1 MSKNFKGY
9 MGDQIGKLGTAVG
22 RKWKRKMVY
31 SAYQGK
37 VRNPNTEHQQ
47 LVRARFTLLVELA
60 RQMRSALVKG
70 FNYMGET
77 RQCTEQNC
85 FVSTNYSKVTGASPE
100 AVSIDMSQVE
110 VSKGTVAEVTLSP
123 TLDTSTPG
131 AVTVTVADAN
141 LDDDYASRNDE
152 IYAFVFCPDA
162 GRGVLSVPVAR
173 TVGASITVSCPT
185 SWSGLEVHV
194 YVLVIGG
201 GSSTDGKASPTMYA
215 GHAEIG

>member
-1 MSKNFKGY
+1 MSKNNMGY
-9 MGDQIGKLGTAVG
+9 LGDQIGKLGTAVG
-22 RKWKRKMVY
+22 FKWKGKMVY
-31 SAYQGK
+31 RAYQGK
-37 VRNPNTEHQQ
+37 VRNPKTERQQ
-47 LVRARFTLLVELA
+47 LVRARFQLLVELA
-60 RQMRSALVKG
+60 RQMRAAIVKG
-70 FNYMGET
+70 FNYEAN
-77 RQCTEQNC
+77 RRKWIPQNC
-85 FVSTNYSKVTGASPE
+85 FMNLNYNKVTGASPE

-110 VSKGTVAEVTLSP
+110 VSKGSVAEVTLSP

-131 AVTVTVADAN
+131 TVTVTVADAN
-141 LDDDYASRNDE
+141 LDDESASRNDE

-194 YVLVIGG
+194 YVFVIGG
-201 GSSTDGKASPTMYA
+201 GPYTNGKASPTMYA